1 MPPTLALMRFSDEDF
16 NTPSLI
22 EFMPRE
28 RGKQI
33 WRIIIAFA
41 VVTTLIILI
50 NFSPKTM
57 GGNGITSLITILA
70 AASLCFYVVLR
81 KQQSLDLV
89 MMTEFQNMLFAQA
102 AALGSNF
109 CMFVK
114 RDGTIEYAND
124 GVKNLLPHYSNGE
137 AHALEALLYQSNVNK
152 TDVERLMGA
161 IISGQRDR
169 LIFPIVTNDN
179 KVHEYILTVEPL
191 TRPAGYTV
199 VRGREYRDHRAG
211 SVVMPEVLRS
221 TSAEKVDHLLTH
233 SGIPHYIVNEYGKFE
248 YVNPVF
254 EQALG
259 YRAGE
264 VLDSRLSFYHVI
276 YQLKGQPVTEDFK
289 LSDMLEQATLQ
300 QKNGALVPAAIKQTT
315 IRDESG
321 KVIGATGSIVL
332 GAAS

>member
-1 MPPTLALMRFSDEDF
+1 MRFSDEDF
-16 NTPSLI
+16 NTPSLM

-28 RGKQI
+28 RSSHI

-41 VVTTLIILI
+41 VVTGLIILI
-50 NFSPKTM
+50 NFSPKTI
-57 GGNGITSLITILA
+57 GGNGITSLVTILA
-70 AASLCFYVVLR
+70 ASLLCFYIVLR

-114 RDGTIEYAND
+114 RDGTIEYANE
-124 GVKNLLPHYSNGE
+124 GVKQLLPHYSHGE
-137 AHALEALLYQSNVNK
+137 AHGLESLLYQSNVNK

-161 IISGQRDR
+161 IISAQRDR
-169 LIFPIVTNDN
+169 LIFPIVTNDD

-191 TRPAGYTV
+191 IRPAGYTV
-199 VRGREYRDHRAG
+199 IRGREYRDHRAG

-233 SGIPHYIVNEYGKFE
+233 SGIPQYILNEYGKFE

-254 EQALG
+254 EQVLG

-276 YQLKGQPVTEDFK
+276 YQLKGQPVTEDFT
-289 LSDMLEQATLQ
+289 LSDMLEHATLQ
-300 QKNGALVPAAIKQTT
+300 QKSGALVLAAIKQTT
-315 IRDESG
+315 IRDVHG
-321 KVIGATGSIVL
+321 KIIGATGSIVL
-332 GAAS
+332 GNG